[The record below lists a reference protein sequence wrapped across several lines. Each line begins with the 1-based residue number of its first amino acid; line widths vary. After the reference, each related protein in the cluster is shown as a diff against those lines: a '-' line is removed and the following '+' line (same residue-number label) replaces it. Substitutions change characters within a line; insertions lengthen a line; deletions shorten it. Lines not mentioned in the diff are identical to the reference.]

1 MPNLQG
7 FSSYICYI
15 FFYLLNS
22 AAVDTEGNRIWR
34 SGAIWCR
41 CTRHHVFIRLCQ
53 LITADGAR
61 AVFVKDPVRRI
72 GLGVGSVFQMGLSIN
87 GWVQKKLSG
96 WFISW
101 KIMENPSINGW
112 FGPPSHSETSRKI
125 HPVRRQLQGNP
136 PTWRL
141 PSTHPPQCTFSC
153 GKSPDKRNEI
163 YRMYRWMQRNLQ
175 RQNPRFVIYFH
186 LPSLVPLGMKLR
198 KILKIEFTGSKAIQ
212 GVQSLAY
219 PFHHIL
225 LGFSPIKSC
234 S

>member
-1 MPNLQG
+1 MLH
-7 FSSYICYI
+7 

-101 KIMENPSINGW
+101 KIMENPCING
-112 FGPPSHSETSRKI
+112 
-125 HPVRRQLQGNP
+125 
-136 PTWRL
+136 
-141 PSTHPPQCTFSC
+141 
-153 GKSPDKRNEI
+153 
-163 YRMYRWMQRNLQ
+163 
-175 RQNPRFVIYFH
+175 
-186 LPSLVPLGMKLR
+186 
-198 KILKIEFTGSKAIQ
+198 
-212 GVQSLAY
+212 
-219 PFHHIL
+219 
-225 LGFSPIKSC
+225 
-234 S
+234 

>member
-1 MPNLQG
+1 LRSVCATALTSPSLKTSRGMILRWNSVPLGSAMLSQMPNLQG

-101 KIMENPSINGW
+101 KIMENPSING
-112 FGPPSHSETSRKI
+112 
-125 HPVRRQLQGNP
+125 
-136 PTWRL
+136 
-141 PSTHPPQCTFSC
+141 
-153 GKSPDKRNEI
+153 
-163 YRMYRWMQRNLQ
+163 
-175 RQNPRFVIYFH
+175 
-186 LPSLVPLGMKLR
+186 
-198 KILKIEFTGSKAIQ
+198 
-212 GVQSLAY
+212 
-219 PFHHIL
+219 
-225 LGFSPIKSC
+225 
-234 S
+234 